1 MIKILIACDND
12 NTLFSKLNKMDQ
24 IEIIKLDKN
33 IKIIIEDYKKNNPP
47 DMLILDKNILTDK
60 KIVKKIY
67 QLSSNKNLI
76 ISVTNSRTY
85 LCFDKFS
92 LLLDLIKIL
101 ENLTDTTLENS
112 IYDMLWH
119 LRFNLYS
126 KGTIYLKDAIII
138 AYYNNILLYDTN
150 KLIKQV
156 AQKYNLDEKNIR
168 NNIDNSLNRAFTYEN
183 LKYDIEFFKGYYDG
197 RKISLKY
204 FISLAVHYIQFN
216 SNSNFSN
223 ILFTL

>member
-1 MIKILIACDND
+1 MDELRQYISLMIQAEAK
-12 NTLFSKLNKMDQ
+12 
-24 IEIIKLDKN
+24 
-33 IKIIIEDYKKNNPP
+33 KIIVSNPVSNSE
-47 DMLILDKNILTDK
+47 KYQ

-156 AQKYNLDEKNIR
+156 AQKYNLDEKNI
-168 NNIDNSLNRAFTYEN
+168 
-183 LKYDIEFFKGYYDG
+183 
-197 RKISLKY
+197 
-204 FISLAVHYIQFN
+204 
-216 SNSNFSN
+216 
-223 ILFTL
+223 

>member
-1 MIKILIACDND
+1 
-12 NTLFSKLNKMDQ
+12 
-24 IEIIKLDKN
+24 
-33 IKIIIEDYKKNNPP
+33 
-47 DMLILDKNILTDK
+47 
-60 KIVKKIY
+60 
-67 QLSSNKNLI
+67 
-76 ISVTNSRTY
+76 
-85 LCFDKFS
+85 
-92 LLLDLIKIL
+92 
-101 ENLTDTTLENS
+101 
-112 IYDMLWH
+112 MLWH

-150 KLIKQV
+150 QLIKQV

>member
-1 MIKILIACDND
+1 M
-12 NTLFSKLNKMDQ
+12 
-24 IEIIKLDKN
+24 
-33 IKIIIEDYKKNNPP
+33 
-47 DMLILDKNILTDK
+47 
-60 KIVKKIY
+60 
-67 QLSSNKNLI
+67 
-76 ISVTNSRTY
+76 
-85 LCFDKFS
+85 
-92 LLLDLIKIL
+92 IKIL